1 MATPHGP
8 GRALRL
14 LVPLIAVLL
23 AAGVLAMHGLS
34 TGHGLT
40 ATAHTAQSAAGH
52 HHGAGAPSLDSTS
65 GHAAGADGDVGSE
78 TRTGAGALPTLVAA
92 VVLDHLTNPSPVAA
106 PDSAPTTQRSETPAG
121 APCQDDC
128 GAHGAVMAMCLA
140 VLAVALA
147 LLLARHPAALRQPWT
162 ALPALIRFEGRH
174 LVLHRAPG
182 LHQLCV
188 SRT

>member
-1 MATPHGP
+1 MATPHSP
-8 GRALRL
+8 VRALRL
-14 LVPLIAVLL
+14 LVSLIAILL
-23 AAGVLAMHGLS
+23 AAGVLAMHGLG

-40 ATAHTAQSAAGH
+40 ATGHTEHSAAGD
-52 HHGAGAPSLDSTS
+52 HHGAGAPSLEGPSY
-65 GHAAGADGDVGSE
+65 HAAGADGDVVSD
-78 TRTGAGALPTLVAA
+78 TSPWAGALPSLPA
-92 VVLDHLTNPSPVAA
+92 VTVLDHLTNPSPVAA
-106 PDSAPTTQRSETPAG
+106 PDPAPTTQRPGTPAG

-147 LLLARHPAALRQPWT
+147 LLLARRPNAVGQPWT